1 MSIFEANF
9 PQPIKCF
16 IGASK
21 ARFDS
26 AFAAGAPARDTVS
39 PTVFVNHSLMTRRL
53 LALLLALLCPPAAH
67 AAEAPNVAAAADLKF
82 ALTEIAAAHER
93 GGGGRVSLSFGSSGV
108 FRRQIAQGAPFELYL
123 SADEAY
129 VDALVAEGR
138 VEGRGALYAIG
149 RIALYIP
156 NGSPVKADN
165 KLRDLAA
172 AARDGR
178 LKKLAIANPEHAPY
192 GRAARE
198 ALQHVGAWD
207 AVQGKLVLGE
217 NAAQAARFASSG
229 SAQAAVLPLSLV
241 RADELAGRG
250 GFVTLPESWH
260 APLRQRMALVK
271 GAGDTARRFHAFLL
285 GAEARVI
292 FARHG
297 FVLPDAGK

>member
-1 MSIFEANF
+1 M
-9 PQPIKCF
+9 KL
-16 IGASK
+16 AS
-21 ARFDS
+21 
-26 AFAAGAPARDTVS
+26 
-39 PTVFVNHSLMTRRL
+39 
-53 LALLLALLCPPAAH
+53 ALLFILLHLVPAAR
-67 AAEAPNVAAAADLKF
+67 AADVPNIAAAADLKF
-82 ALTEIAAAHER
+82 ALTEIAAAHAR
-93 GGGGRVSLSFGSSGV
+93 AGGGQVSLSFGSSGV

-138 VEGRGALYAIG
+138 VEGPGTLYAIG

-156 NGSPVKADN
+156 NGSPVKADS

-172 AARDGR
+172 AAKDGR
-178 LKKLAIANPEHAPY
+178 LRKLAIANPEHAPY

-207 AVQGKLVLGE
+207 AVQDKLVLGE
-217 NAAQAARFASSG
+217 NAAQAARFAASG
-229 SAQAAVLPLSLV
+229 SAQAAILPLSLV
-241 RADELAGRG
+241 RADELAGKG

-271 GAGDTARRFHAFLL
+271 GAGEPARRFFAFLQSP
-285 GAEARVI
+285 EARAI

-297 FVLPDAGK
+297 FVLPEAGKQ

>member
-1 MSIFEANF
+1 M
-9 PQPIKCF
+9 KL
-16 IGASK
+16 AS
-21 ARFDS
+21 
-26 AFAAGAPARDTVS
+26 
-39 PTVFVNHSLMTRRL
+39 
-53 LALLLALLCPPAAH
+53 ALLFILLHLVPAAH
-67 AAEAPNVAAAADLKF
+67 AADVPNIAAAADLKF
-82 ALTEIAAAHER
+82 ALTEIAAAHAR
-93 GGGGRVSLSFGSSGV
+93 AGGAPVRLTFGSSGV

-138 VEGRGALYAIG
+138 VEGPGALYAIG
-149 RIALYIP
+149 RIVLYIP

-165 KLRDLAA
+165 RLHDLAA
-172 AARDGR
+172 AAKDGR

-207 AVQGKLVLGE
+207 AVQDKLVLGE

-229 SAQAAVLPLSLV
+229 SAQAGVLPLSLV
-241 RADELAGRG
+241 RTDELASKG

-271 GAGDTARRFHAFLL
+271 GAGETARRFYAFLQSP
-285 GAEARVI
+285 EARAI
-292 FARHG
+292 FVKYG
-297 FVLPDAGK
+297 FVLPETARQ